1 MKLTVVGT
9 GLIGASFAKAAR
21 RRGLS
26 DDIVG
31 LDTNAENAAAAL
43 RLGLI
48 DRIVDA
54 VPRDAAAV
62 LLAVPVDGIADWVR
76 RLADHP
82 GTLFDAGS
90 VKAPIIES
98 LKARD
103 GALPPRYVP
112 CHPIAGSERSGPE
125 VADGDLFAG
134 RQAVLTPVPETDP
147 AAIERVRALWRGVGA
162 DTQLMSAAD
171 HDRTMAVTSH
181 LPHLLAFAYLDQVEA
196 GHLPHTGG
204 GFDDFT
210 RIGTAA
216 PNLWTSILGLNR
228 DPLIAALAAFKDS
241 LDRFERALAND
252 DREALEALIDAAG
265 RRLNRDQKQQ

>member
-1 MKLTVVGT
+1 VKLTVVGT

-26 DDIVG
+26 DDIAG
-31 LDTNAENAAAAL
+31 LDANAEHAAAAL

-48 DRIVDA
+48 DRVVDA

-82 GTLFDAGS
+82 GVLFDAGS

-125 VADGDLFAG
+125 AADADLFAG

-147 AAIERVRALWRGVGA
+147 AAIDQVRALWLGVGA
-162 DTQLMSAAD
+162 HAQLMAAQD
-171 HDRTMAVTSH
+171 HDRILAVTSH
-181 LPHLLAFAYLDQVEA
+181 LPHLLAFAYLDRVEA
-196 GHLPHTGG
+196 DHLSHTGG

-216 PNLWTSILGLNR
+216 PDLWASILGLNR
-228 DPLIAALAAFKDS
+228 GPLTEALAAFKDS
-241 LDRFERALAND
+241 LGRFERALEND
-252 DREALEALIDAAG
+252 DREALQAFIDAAG
-265 RRLNRDQKQQ
+265 RRLTRLGQ

>member
-1 MKLTVVGT
+1 MKLAVVGT

-26 DDIVG
+26 DHIVG
-31 LDTNAENAAAAL
+31 LDANAENAAAAL

-48 DRIVDA
+48 DQVVDA

-98 LKARD
+98 LKARS

-125 VADGDLFAG
+125 AADVELFAG
-134 RQAVLTPVPETDP
+134 RQAVLTPAPETDP
-147 AAIERVRALWRGVGA
+147 AAIEQVLALWRGVGA
-162 DTQLMSAAD
+162 RAQLMSAQD
-171 HDRTMAVTSH
+171 HDRILAVTSH
-181 LPHLLAFAYLDQVEA
+181 LPHLLAFAYLDRVEA
-196 GHLPHTGG
+196 GHLSHTGG

-216 PNLWTSILGLNR
+216 PGLWASILGLNR
-228 DPLIAALAAFKDS
+228 GPLIEALAAFKDS
-241 LDRFERALAND
+241 LGRFERALGND
-252 DREALEALIDAAG
+252 DREALQALIDAAG
-265 RRLNRDQKQQ
+265 QRLPRLDR

>member
-1 MKLTVVGT
+1 MKLVVVGT

-26 DDIVG
+26 DHIVG
-31 LDTNAENAAAAL
+31 LDANAENAAAAL

-48 DRIVDA
+48 DRVADA

-82 GTLFDAGS
+82 GTLFDVGS

-98 LKARD
+98 VKARS

-125 VADGDLFAG
+125 AADADLFAG
-134 RQAVLTPVPETDP
+134 RQTVLTPAPETDP
-147 AAIERVRALWRGVGA
+147 GAIDRVRALWRGVGA
-162 DTQLMSAAD
+162 QAQVLTAAE
-171 HDRTMAVTSH
+171 HDRILAVTSH
-181 LPHLLAFAYLDQVEA
+181 LPHLLAFAYLDRVEA
-196 GHLPHTGG
+196 DHLSHTGR

-210 RIGTAA
+210 RIGGAA
-216 PNLWTSILGLNR
+216 PALWASILGLNR
-228 DPLIAALAAFKDS
+228 GPLIEALAVFKDS
-241 LDRFERALAND
+241 LARFERCLQRD
-252 DREALEALIDAAG
+252 DREALQALIDAAG
-265 RRLNRDQKQQ
+265 RRLPRLEP

>member
-1 MKLTVVGT
+1 MKLAVVGT

-26 DDIVG
+26 DHIVG
-31 LDTNAENAAAAL
+31 LDANAENAAAAL

-48 DRIVDA
+48 DQVVDA

-62 LLAVPVDGIADWVR
+62 LLAVPVDGIADLVR

-90 VKAPIIES
+90 VKAPIIAS
-98 LKARD
+98 LKAR
-103 GALPPRYVP
+103 GSALPPRYVP

-125 VADGDLFAG
+125 AADAELFAG
-134 RQAVLTPVPETDP
+134 RQAVLTPAPETDP
-147 AAIERVRALWRGVGA
+147 AAIEQVLALWRGVGA
-162 DTQLMSAAD
+162 RAQLMSAQD
-171 HDRTMAVTSH
+171 HDRILAVTSH
-181 LPHLLAFAYLDQVEA
+181 LPHLLAFAYLDRVEA
-196 GHLPHTGG
+196 GHLSHTGG

-216 PNLWTSILGLNR
+216 PGLWASILGLNR
-228 DPLIAALAAFKDS
+228 GPLIEALAAFKDS
-241 LDRFERALAND
+241 LGRFERALGND
-252 DREALEALIDAAG
+252 DREALQALIDAAG
-265 RRLNRDQKQQ
+265 QRLPRLDR

>member
-1 MKLTVVGT
+1 MKLAVVGT

-26 DDIVG
+26 DDIAG
-31 LDTNAENAAAAL
+31 LDANAENAAAAQ

-48 DRIVDA
+48 DRVVDA

-62 LLAVPVDGIADWVR
+62 LLAVPVDSVADWVH

-82 GTLFDAGS
+82 GALFDAGS

-125 VADGDLFAG
+125 AADADLFAG

-147 AAIERVRALWRGVGA
+147 AAIDQVSALWRGVGA
-162 DTQLMSAAD
+162 DAQMMTAQD
-171 HDRTMAVTSH
+171 HDRILAVTSH
-181 LPHLLAFAYLDQVEA
+181 LPHLLAFAYLDRVEA
-196 GHLPHTGG
+196 DHLSHTGG

-216 PNLWTSILGLNR
+216 ADLWASILGLNR
-228 DPLIAALAAFKDS
+228 RPLIEALAEFKGS
-241 LDRFERALAND
+241 LDRFERALEND
-252 DREALEALIDAAG
+252 DREALQTLIDAAG
-265 RRLNRDQKQQ
+265 RRLTRLGQ

>member
-1 MKLTVVGT
+1 MKIAIVGT

-21 RRGLS
+21 SRGLS
-26 DDIVG
+26 SDIVG
-31 LDTNAENAAAAL
+31 LDAEAEHAATAL

-48 DRIVDA
+48 DRVVDA
-54 VPRDAAAV
+54 VPKEAAAV

-82 GTLFDAGS
+82 GVLFDAGS

-112 CHPIAGSERSGPE
+112 CHPIAGSEGSGPE
-125 VADGDLFAG
+125 AADGDLFTG
-134 RQAVLTPVPETDP
+134 REAVLTPAPETDP
-147 AAIERVRALWRGVGA
+147 EAIDQVRALWRGVGA
-162 DTQLMSAAD
+162 DARLMTAAD
-171 HDRTMAVTSH
+171 HDRILAVTSH
-181 LPHLLAFAYLDQVEA
+181 LPHLLTFAYLDRVEA

-210 RIGTAA
+210 RIGAAA
-216 PNLWTSILGLNR
+216 PSLWADILRLNR
-228 DPLIAALAAFKDS
+228 GPLTEALAAFKDS
-241 LDRFERALAND
+241 LGRFERALANG
-252 DREALEALIDAAG
+252 DRAALQALITAAG
-265 RRLNRDQKQQ
+265 RRLTRD

>member
-1 MKLTVVGT
+1 MKLAVVGT

-21 RRGLS
+21 SCGLS
-26 DDIVG
+26 DDIAG

-48 DRIVDA
+48 DRVVDA
-54 VPRDAAAV
+54 VPGDAAAV
-62 LLAVPVDGIADWVR
+62 LLAVPVDGIADWVG

-82 GTLFDAGS
+82 GALFDAGS

-98 LKARD
+98 LRARD

-125 VADGDLFAG
+125 AADADLFAG
-134 RQAVLTPVPETDP
+134 RPAVLTPVPETDP
-147 AAIERVRALWRGVGA
+147 AAIDQVRALWRGVGA
-162 DTQLMSAAD
+162 DAQRMTAAD
-171 HDRTMAVTSH
+171 HDRTLAVTSH
-181 LPHLLAFAYLDQVEA
+181 LPHLLAFAYLDRVEA
-196 GHLPHTGG
+196 VHLAHTGG

-216 PNLWTSILGLNR
+216 PELWASILGLNR
-228 DPLIAALAAFKDS
+228 GPLIEALAAFKDS
-241 LDRFERALAND
+241 LGRFERALAND
-252 DREALEALIDAAG
+252 DREALQAFIDAAG
-265 RRLNRDQKQQ
+265 RRLTRV

>member
-1 MKLTVVGT
+1 MTRVLAVVGT
-9 GLIGASFAKAAR
+9 GLIGASFAKAVR
-21 RRGLS
+21 SRGLS
-26 DDIVG
+26 DNIVG

-48 DRIVDA
+48 DRVVDA
-54 VPRDAAAV
+54 VPGDAAAV
-62 LLAVPVDGIADWVR
+62 LLAVPVDHIADWVR

-82 GTLFDAGS
+82 GALFDAGS

-125 VADGDLFAG
+125 AADGDLFAG
-134 RQAVLTPVPETDP
+134 REAVLTPVPETDP
-147 AAIERVRALWRGVGA
+147 AAIDQVRALWRGVGA
-162 DTQLMSAAD
+162 DVQVMTAAD
-171 HDRTMAVTSH
+171 HDRILAVTSH
-181 LPHLLAFAYLDQVEA
+181 LPHLLTFAYLERVEA

-216 PNLWTSILGLNR
+216 PNLWASILRLNR
-228 DPLIAALAAFKDS
+228 GPLNEALAAFKES
-241 LDRFERALAND
+241 LDSFERTLANGD
-252 DREALEALIDAAG
+252 QAALEALIATAS
-265 RRLNRDQKQQ
+265 RRLTRFDP

>member
-1 MKLTVVGT
+1 MKLAVVGT
-9 GLIGASFAKAAR
+9 GLIGASFAKAVR

-26 DDIVG
+26 SEIVG
-31 LDTNAENAAAAL
+31 LDADAENAATAL

-48 DRIVDA
+48 DRVSDA

-62 LLAVPVDGIADWVR
+62 LLAVPVDGIAGWVR

-98 LKARD
+98 LKGQD

-125 VADGDLFAG
+125 AADGDLFAG
-134 RQAVLTPVPETDP
+134 RPAVLTPVPETDP
-147 AAIERVRALWRGVGA
+147 AAIDQVRALWRGVGA
-162 DTQLMSAAD
+162 DAQLMSAAD
-171 HDRTMAVTSH
+171 HDRIMAVTSH

-204 GFDDFT
+204 GFEDFT
-210 RIGTAA
+210 RIGAAA
-216 PNLWTSILGLNR
+216 PRLWASILGLNR
-228 DPLIAALAAFKDS
+228 GPLITALAAFKES
-241 LDRFERALAND
+241 LDSFERALAND

-265 RRLNRDQKQQ
+265 RRLTRDQKKQ

>member
-48 DRIVDA
+48 DRVVDA

-98 LKARD
+98 LKARN

-171 HDRTMAVTSH
+171 HDRIMAVTSH

-216 PNLWTSILGLNR
+216 PDLWTSILGLNR

-265 RRLNRDQKQQ
+265 RRLTRDQKKQ

>member
-1 MKLTVVGT
+1 MKLAVVGT

-21 RRGLS
+21 SRGLAS
-26 DDIVG
+26 EIVG
-31 LDTNAENAAAAL
+31 LDADAENAAAAL

-48 DRIVDA
+48 DRVVDA

-82 GTLFDAGS
+82 GALFDAGS

-125 VADGDLFAG
+125 AADGDLFAG

-147 AAIERVRALWRGVGA
+147 AAIEQVRALWRGVGA
-162 DTQLMSAAD
+162 DAQLMSAAD
-171 HDRTMAVTSH
+171 HDRILAVTSH
-181 LPHLLAFAYLDQVEA
+181 LPHLLAFAYLDRVQA
-196 GHLPHTGG
+196 DHLSHTGG

-216 PNLWTSILGLNR
+216 PHLWASILDLNR
-228 DPLIAALAAFKDS
+228 GPLIEALGAFKDS
-241 LDRFERALAND
+241 LNCFERALAND

-265 RRLNRDQKQQ
+265 RRLSRDQKQQ

>member
-76 RLADHP
+76 QLADHP

-216 PNLWTSILGLNR
+216 PDLWASILGLNR
-228 DPLIAALAAFKDS
+228 GPLIAALGAFKDS

-265 RRLNRDQKQQ
+265 RRLTRDQKQQ

>member
-1 MKLTVVGT
+1 MKLAVVGT

-21 RRGLS
+21 HRGLS
-26 DDIVG
+26 SEIVG
-31 LDTNAENAAAAL
+31 LDAEAEHAAAAL

-48 DRIVDA
+48 DRVVDA

-82 GTLFDAGS
+82 GTLFDVGS
-90 VKAPIIES
+90 VKAPIIDS
-98 LKARD
+98 LRARD
-103 GALPPRYVP
+103 SALPPRYVP

-125 VADGDLFAG
+125 AADGDLFAG
-134 RQAVLTPVPETDP
+134 RQTVLTPVPETDP
-147 AAIERVRALWRGVGA
+147 AAIDQVRALWRGVGA
-162 DTQLMSAAD
+162 DAQLMSAAD
-171 HDRTMAVTSH
+171 HDRIMAVTSH
-181 LPHLLAFAYLDQVEA
+181 LPHLLAFAYLEQVEA

-228 DPLIAALAAFKDS
+228 GPLTAALAAFKDS

-265 RRLNRDQKQQ
+265 GRLTRDQKKQ